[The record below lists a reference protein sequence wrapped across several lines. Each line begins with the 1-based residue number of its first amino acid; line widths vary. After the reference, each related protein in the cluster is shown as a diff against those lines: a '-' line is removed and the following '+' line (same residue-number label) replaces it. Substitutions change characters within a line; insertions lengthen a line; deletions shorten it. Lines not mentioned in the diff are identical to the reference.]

1 MRGPPKPPHQPTTP
15 AEAFVAALDKR
26 QTLGLDEVM
35 HSDKFYN
42 VRVEMWLFEIKV
54 RNSLVFNSSRLHSQG
69 YICQGKDEPVFHN
82 PPTYEL
88 YLHLEPLRPMRRLTV
103 KIDTWEGDSYLS
115 DAPTWIAWLKDEA
128 LPAPCNNPLDR
139 LGLDICIQTSVR
151 SSANCGAFSTLTGF
165 CICTCLCKTTFG
177 SVAECTDGCA
187 PPAFAFGLY
196 SCHGRIV
203 RSASL

>member
-1 MRGPPKPPHQPTTP
+1 PPKPPHQPTTP

-42 VRVEMWLFEIKV
+42 VWVEMWLFEIK
-54 RNSLVFNSSRLHSQG
+54 
-69 YICQGKDEPVFHN
+69 GKDEPVFHN

-115 DAPTWIAWLKDEA
+115 DAPTWITWLKDEPCQRRATIRSIVWVWTYAFKHPSVPA
-128 LPAPCNNPLDR
+128 L
-139 LGLDICIQTSVR
+139 
-151 SSANCGAFSTLTGF
+151 
-165 CICTCLCKTTFG
+165 
-177 SVAECTDGCA
+177 
-187 PPAFAFGLY
+187 
-196 SCHGRIV
+196 
-203 RSASL
+203 